1 MDAKN
6 LYVLLSSSHFM
17 VRGSHLEQPET
28 VHTIRGGIYESQQKF
43 RNLFNT
49 YYLNLIKLF

>member
-28 VHTIRGGIYESQQKF
+28 VHTIRGGIYESQKF